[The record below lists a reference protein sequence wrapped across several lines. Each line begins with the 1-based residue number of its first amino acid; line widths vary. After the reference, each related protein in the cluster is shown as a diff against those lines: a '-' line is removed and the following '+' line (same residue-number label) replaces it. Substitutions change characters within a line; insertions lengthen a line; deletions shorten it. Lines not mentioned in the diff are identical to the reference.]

1 MSKIDT
7 QDDIVDV
14 EESVRRG
21 ELPRLGAHYRIKVG
35 NEKLEY
41 KPFMIADP
49 VPAGRQVL
57 ETAGLLPAADHIL
70 LALLSGG
77 ILEEIRPDETVDIFP
92 RGVER
97 FIAFKSDRTFR
108 FILDDRR
115 FEWGTAHIYG
125 GVLLA
130 LSGVD
135 PATHGVWLEQQGE
148 PDLFIKDED
157 RVPLGGKEVERFRT
171 GRVFILCIENTSH
184 RWPKNTITMEEIA
197 ALGGWDPSAG
207 VIEVD
212 KDQNERQL
220 KPGEVIT
227 LKPGMSYGK
236 KLCWKRGGQ

>member
-1 MSKIDT
+1 MSQIDT
-7 QDDIVDV
+7 QDDTIDV

-21 ELPRLGAHYRIKVG
+21 GQPRPGARYRIQVG
-35 NEKLEY
+35 NDKLEY
-41 KPFMIADP
+41 QPFVIADP
-49 VPAGRQVL
+49 VPTGRQVL
-57 ETAGLLPAADHIL
+57 EVAGLLPAAEHIL
-70 LALLSGG
+70 LAVLTDGM
-77 ILEEIRPDETVDIFP
+77 LEEVRLDETVDIFP

-115 FEWGTAHIYG
+115 FEWGAAHILG
-125 GVLLA
+125 RVLLV
-130 LSGVD
+130 LSVLD
-135 PATHGVWLEQQGE
+135 PDKHGVWLERQGE

-157 RVPLGGKEVERFRT
+157 CVPLGGKEIERFRT
-171 GRVFILCIENTSH
+171 GPVFILCIENTSH

-220 KPGEVIT
+220 KPGEIIT

-236 KLCWKRGGQ
+236 KLCWKRG